1 MELIKKIVVISI
13 FYLVIVLFL
22 NKILA
27 LDSSLFIA
35 VNAFSNPFL
44 DTLFF
49 LVTYVGSSVFWIAMV
64 ILFWMENKKKVSVY
78 LLMVFVIDSVTSFLL
93 KIAFFRPRPY
103 DVLPISIL
111 GLDTDLGPSFP
122 SGHSQ
127 RAFSGAMIIGS
138 FYKKYRI
145 PLFLL
150 AILVAVSRVY
160 LGLHYPLDTLVGAV
174 NGIITGMIA
183 LHLPYKPILKRLEKI

>member
-49 LVTYVGSSVFWIAMV
+49 LVTYVGSSVFWIVMV